1 MAICPRRQAMMVK
14 KMDGYIDNSYCT
26 EYCTLCFVRVTF
38 GQSSLVI
45 AVVVGVVTVLDPE
58 ESEFEIE
65 IYYEECVIN
74 ALRFFAIH

>member
-1 MAICPRRQAMMVK
+1 MMVK

-26 EYCTLCFVRVTF
+26 EYCTSCFVRVTF
-38 GQSSLVI
+38 GQSSL
-45 AVVVGVVTVLDPE
+45 VVVGVVTVLDPE
-58 ESEFEIE
+58 ESKYEIE